1 MSADKPDAERREGT
15 QGFQDV
21 PRGRARR
28 LVGSRVL
35 QAVSL
40 ATCWPMAQCSWP
52 PANGP
57 VPKIFC

>member
-1 MSADKPDAERREGT
+1 MSADKTDAERREGT
-15 QGFQDV
+15 QGFQAV
-21 PRGRARR
+21 PVVAHVD